1 MLFFFHLFT
10 GIVIGLL
17 IGDILH
23 DRRWVIPF
31 ALGAVLPDLI
41 DKPVGNLFFAGVFGN
56 GRIFM
61 HSLPLFCL
69 LLIMGIVAWKYWAHP
84 ELLALAFGVLS
95 HQILDLM
102 WQDPTDWFFPFL
114 GQFRFSRGDDY
125 AFALFQYDVS
135 SLSEWILIAVI
146 VTAVVLWLA
155 VRRDPDIIP
164 RYRRIWAGL
173 LAAGSLVCCAL
184 AGMAI
189 GTGLLPVK
197 MIRASPFMIF
207 EWGVPEYCI
216 IGGIVFALCAY
227 LLWRLRSNLVKD
239 EEGHSVT

>member
-17 IGDILH
+17 LGDILH

-41 DKPVGNLFFAGVFGN
+41 DKPIGNLFFSGVFGN

-61 HSLPLFCL
+61 HSLPFFFL
-69 LLIMGIVAWKYWAHP
+69 LLIMGIVVWKYWAHP
-84 ELLALAFGVLS
+84 AVLAVALGILS
-95 HQILDLM
+95 HQVLDLM

-114 GQFRFSRGDDY
+114 GPFHFSRGDDY

-155 VRRDPDIIP
+155 VGRNSAIIS
-164 RYRRIWAGL
+164 RYRRICAGL

-189 GTGLLPVK
+189 GTGLLSPSL
-197 MIRASPFMIF
+197 IQESPFMIF

-227 LLWRLRSNLVKD
+227 LLWRLRSNLMKD
-239 EEGHSVT
+239 EEEHS